1 MLSATTA
8 LRAVTRRTLTPRRA
22 AMTMKEGATT
32 VVVTGASRGIGA
44 AIAKDLGA
52 QGCNVV
58 VNYAASEGP
67 ALEVVEAIK
76 ASGGDAIAI
85 KANMAEL
92 DDIKAMFKQ
101 VAAEFGGCDV
111 LVNNA
116 GITKDGLAMRMKP
129 AQWQD
134 VIDVNLSGVFYCS
147 QQAFNQ
153 MAKKSKGRI
162 INMSSVV
169 GLFGNPGQ
177 ANYASAK
184 GGVCAVYHVERQG
197 VRRAR
202 RHGERRLPGLHW
214 DGDGQR
220 VRRGHAREGEERH
233 PAGAPGR
240 RRGGRGPR
248 AVPGAR
254 RVGGLHHGPLAHHRR
269 RHRDRRGLLGG
280 ARG

>member
-1 MLSATTA
+1 MLSATTTTA
-8 LRAVTRRTLTPRRA
+8 LRALPRSRVLAPRRA
-22 AMTMKEGATT
+22 ALSMKEGATT

-67 ALEVVEAIK
+67 ALEVVE
-76 ASGGDAIAI
+76 
-85 KANMAEL
+85 
-92 DDIKAMFKQ
+92 DIKAMFKQ
-101 VAAEFGGCDV
+101 VASEFGGCDV

-129 AQWQD
+129 QQWQD

-153 MAKKSKGRI
+153 MAKKRKGRI

-169 GLFGNPGQ
+169 GLFGNPSQ

-184 GGVCAVYHVERQG
+184 GGVC
-197 VRRAR
+197 
-202 RHGERRLPGLHW
+202 GLTMSN
-214 DGDGQR
+214 
-220 VRRGHAREGEERH
+220 AKEF
-233 PAGAPGR
+233 A
-240 RRGGRGPR
+240 
-248 AVPGAR
+248 
-254 RVGGLHHGPLAHHRR
+254 
-269 RHRDRRGLLGG
+269 

>member
-1 MLSATTA
+1 MSRFLLALMLSTTTA

-22 AMTMKEGATT
+22 TLSMKEGATT

-67 ALEVVEAIK
+67 ALEVVDAIK

-101 VAAEFGGCDV
+101 VASEFGGCDV

-129 AQWQD
+129 TQWQD
-134 VIDVNLSGVFYCS
+134 VIDVN
-147 QQAFNQ
+147 
-153 MAKKSKGRI
+153 
-162 INMSSVV
+162 
-169 GLFGNPGQ
+169 
-177 ANYASAK
+177 
-184 GGVCAVYHVERQG
+184 
-197 VRRAR
+197 
-202 RHGERRLPGLHW
+202 
-214 DGDGQR
+214 
-220 VRRGHAREGEERH
+220 
-233 PAGAPGR
+233 
-240 RRGGRGPR
+240 
-248 AVPGAR
+248 
-254 RVGGLHHGPLAHHRR
+254 
-269 RHRDRRGLLGG
+269 
-280 ARG
+280 